1 MNPLFIVLAQSVT
14 GSIILMVLL
23 LLVAGVIGYL
33 TAWYYAKS
41 IYTPI
46 ITGLEKEKTELNN
59 QILGLMDDISKL
71 NGKVDKLN
79 GEVVKLNSEAVKL
92 NNEAVKIKEKIG
104 KLEEEIA
111 EKDKEIENLKNT
123 TKEN

>member
-1 MNPLFIVLAQSVT
+1 MYPLFISLALSVT
-14 GSIILMVLL
+14 GSIILIVLL

-46 ITGLEKEKTELNN
+46 IADLEKEKTELNN

-79 GEVVKLNSEAVKL
+79 DKVVKLNSEAVK
-92 NNEAVKIKEKIG
+92 IKEKIR

>member
-1 MNPLFIVLAQSVT
+1 MYPLFIDLALSVT
-14 GSIILMVLL
+14 GSIILFILL

-46 ITGLEKEKTELNN
+46 IAGLEKEKTELNN
-59 QILGLMDDISKL
+59 KILGLLDDISKL
-71 NGKVDKLN
+71 NSKVDKLN
-79 GEVVKLNSEAVKL
+79 NEIVKLNS
-92 NNEAVKIKEKIG
+92 EAVKIKEKIG

-111 EKDKEIENLKNT
+111 EKDKEIANLKKT

>member
-1 MNPLFIVLAQSVT
+1 MYPLFINLALSVT
-14 GSIILMVLL
+14 GSIVLLVLL

-46 ITGLEKEKTELNN
+46 IAGLEKEKTALNN
-59 QILGLMDDISKL
+59 QILGLKDDISKL

-79 GEVVKLNSEAVKL
+79 DEVVKLNGEAVKT
-92 NNEAVKIKEKIG
+92 KEKIG
-104 KLEEEIA
+104 KLEKEIA

-123 TKEN
+123 KEGN

>member
-1 MNPLFIVLAQSVT
+1 MYPLFINLALSVT

-46 ITGLEKEKTELNN
+46 IAGLEKEKAELNS
-59 QILGLMDDISKL
+59 QILGLKDDVSKL
-71 NGKVDKLN
+71 NGKIDKLN
-79 GEVVKLNSEAVKL
+79 DEIVKLNSEIDKLNDENVKLNSEAVKT
-92 NNEAVKIKEKIG
+92 KEKIG
-104 KLEEEIA
+104 NLEE
-111 EKDKEIENLKNT
+111 
-123 TKEN
+123 

>member
-1 MNPLFIVLAQSVT
+1 MYPLFINLALSAT
-14 GSIILMVLL
+14 GSIILMILL
-23 LLVAGVIGYL
+23 LLVAGVIGYF

-46 ITGLEKEKTELNN
+46 IKGLEEEKAELNN
-59 QILGLMDDISKL
+59 KILGLLEDISKL

-79 GEVVKLNSEAVKL
+79 DEVVKLNGEVVKLNGEAVK
-92 NNEAVKIKEKIG
+92 AKEKIK
-104 KLEEEIA
+104 KLEKEIA
-111 EKDKEIENLKNT
+111 EKDKEIEDLRNT

>member
-1 MNPLFIVLAQSVT
+1 MNPLFIGIVLSDT
-14 GSIILMVLL
+14 GSIILIVLL

-41 IYTPI
+41 IYSPI
-46 ITGLEKEKTELNN
+46 IAGLEKEKTELDNR
-59 QILGLMDDISKL
+59 ILGLIDDISNL
-71 NGKVDKLN
+71 NGKIDKLN

-92 NNEAVKIKEKIG
+92 KEKIG
-104 KLEEEIA
+104 KIEEEIA

-123 TKEN
+123 TKGN